1 MSAVVCVTGS
11 NKSLYGYAYMY
22 TRAGSFF
29 TSNLLRSVVELWI
42 AMERFTNVVGAAA
55 FLASVGVVSY
65 VAVTRSGDASTTAL
79 GAVIAL
85 LSAGAGYFLRG
96 RVQGTNTN
104 TNNDSAGA
112 SGSAEGNVLL
122 RAEGPATAT
131 VRSESGLS
139 AGGAAVT
146 SEK

>member
-29 TSNLLRSVVELWI
+29 TSNLLRSVVELGT
-42 AMERFTNVVGAAA
+42 AVERFTNVVGAAA

-104 TNNDSAGA
+104 NDSAGA

-131 VRSESGLS
+131 VRTEGTRTGEV
-139 AGGAAVT
+139 A